1 MKASEINLNR
11 FLSQTDTQFV
21 IPVYQRNYDWTE
33 AQCKQLHTDILA
45 AGASEKINAHFIGS
59 IVYIHDDVY
68 SASGIRELSI
78 IDGQQRLTTITLI
91 YIALYRLLK
100 SMGDQQKLT
109 RIHETYLINK
119 FAAEEEKLKLR
130 PTENNDR
137 AIKHL
142 LSGDDGDSFDGGFSR
157 ILSNFLFFSSH
168 INEDNIEPVL
178 NGLSKLMFVEVS
190 LERGKDDAQRIFESL
205 NSTGLE
211 LSQADLIRNFILMG
225 LSRKKQNDIYVKYWQ
240 KIELNA
246 KELRTNQSR
255 VSDFI
260 RDYLTLKTKKIP
272 NKSSVYAQFKE
283 RFPALQYVDL
293 ETLLEELK
301 ILSRHYHKFIN
312 PDQESDTDIRRQLHN
327 VEQLEI
333 NVSYPFLL
341 QVFSDYENELIN
353 KTQLLGVMELIQS
366 FVWRRFILGLPTNAL
381 NKIFMRLYEDADSGD
396 YVASIARSLMKKK
409 GPQRF
414 PKNAEVIATVIEKD
428 FYNIKPKNRTYF
440 LQRLENHNNKEA
452 VQLDGNS
459 AITIEHIF
467 PQTPDPKWKHDLD
480 AEAYQAFGE
489 THLHTIGNLTLSG
502 NNGSLGNKCFAEKK
516 QMNHDAKEQGY
527 AFSRLW
533 LNRYLKDIDA
543 WNLDTYQERSRL
555 LSERVLD
562 IWRYPD
568 IEISDAAT
576 NEEVSIFEAEDPTG
590 RKMTD
595 TNQKQLGNTLWSIA
609 DQLRGAMDADDF
621 RDYMLSFLFLRY
633 LSDNY
638 ETAAKKELGRDYPDV
653 GGDARKVPLALW
665 YANNVDDIPAF
676 EKQMRRKVHYVIQ
689 PRTSGTAS
697 PTWPAPRTGAADT
710 LQAGFKYIETNPSRA
725 PSRACSPRSTWLP
738 QAGQDLR
745 RPQRQALHHHPED
758 RRRAGGVL
766 HGHRRAGRRL

>member
-33 AQCKQLHTDILA
+33 AQCKQLLTDVLA
-45 AGASEKINAHFIGS
+45 AGASDKVNAHFIGS

-91 YIALYRLLK
+91 YIAIYRLLK
-100 SMGDQQKLT
+100 SMGDQPKLT

-142 LSGDDGDSFDGGFSR
+142 LSGDNEDAFSGGFSR
-157 ILSNFLFFSSH
+157 IISNFGYFSSH
-168 INEDNIEPVL
+168 ISEDNIESVL
-178 NGLSKLMFVEVS
+178 GGLGKLMFVEVS

-225 LSRKKQNDIYVKYWQ
+225 LSRNKQNDIYVKYWQ
-240 KIELNA
+240 KIELAA

-283 RFPALQYVDL
+283 RFPTLQYEAL

-312 PDQESDTDIRRQLHN
+312 PDQETDTEIRRQLHN

-353 KTQLLGVMELIQS
+353 KDQLLGVIELIQS

-381 NKIFMRLYEDADSGD
+381 NKIFMRLYEDVDSGD
-396 YVASIARSLMKKK
+396 YVNSIARSLMRKK

-414 PKNAEVIATVIEKD
+414 PKNAEVLATVIEKD

-440 LQRLENHNNKEA
+440 LQRLENHNNKEP
-452 VQLDGNS
+452 VQIEGNS
-459 AITIEHIF
+459 DITIEHIF
-467 PQTPDPKWKHDLD
+467 PQTPDAKWKHDLS

-489 THLHTIGNLTLSG
+489 THLHAIGNLTLSG
-502 NNGSLGNKCFAEKK
+502 NNGSLGNKSFVEKK

-533 LNRYLKDIDA
+533 LNRYLKDIDS
-543 WNLDTYQERSRL
+543 WNLETYQERSRL

-590 RKMTD
+590 RKLEYAVFADERREVTTVSDLYLLVMRELYIRNPEPFFASTLRD
-595 TNQKQLGNTLWSIA
+595 RLRLSKNASDCRNAIELNEGYFIEGNLSSLAKFERIQAALTLF
-609 DQLRGAMDADDF
+609 DAEDDLTI
-621 RDYMLSFLFLRY
+621 R
-633 LSDNY
+633 
-638 ETAAKKELGRDYPDV
+638 
-653 GGDARKVPLALW
+653 
-665 YANNVDDIPAF
+665 YAN
-676 EKQMRRKVHYVIQ
+676 
-689 PRTSGTAS
+689 
-697 PTWPAPRTGAADT
+697 
-710 LQAGFKYIETNPSRA
+710 
-725 PSRACSPRSTWLP
+725 
-738 QAGQDLR
+738 
-745 RPQRQALHHHPED
+745 
-758 RRRAGGVL
+758 
-766 HGHRRAGRRL
+766 

>member
-1 MKASEINLNR
+1 MKANEINLNR
-11 FLSQTDTQFV
+11 FLSQADTQFV

-33 AQCKQLHTDILA
+33 AQCKQLLADVLA
-45 AGASEKINAHFIGS
+45 AGGSENITAHFIGS

-78 IDGQQRLTTITLI
+78 IDGQQRLTTVTLI
-91 YIALYRLLK
+91 YIAVYRLLK
-100 SMGDQQKLT
+100 SLGDQQKLT

-119 FAAEEEKLKLR
+119 FAADEEKLKLR

-142 LSGDDGDSFDGGFSR
+142 LSGDDEDAFDGGFSR
-157 ILSNFLFFSSH
+157 IISNYRFFKGL
-168 INEDNIEPVL
+168 INEDNIDSVL
-178 NGLSKLMFVEVS
+178 TGLGKLMFVEVS

-225 LSRKKQNDIYVKYWQ
+225 LSRKKQNDIYTKYWQ
-240 KIELNA
+240 KIELAA

-272 NKSSVYAQFKE
+272 NKGSVYSQFKE
-283 RFPALQYVDL
+283 RFPALDYESL

-301 ILSRHYHKFIN
+301 VLSRHYHKFIN
-312 PDQESDTDIRRQLHN
+312 PDQENDTDISRQLHN

-341 QVFSDYENELIN
+341 QVFSDYENEFIN
-353 KTQLLGVMELIQS
+353 KHQLLGVMELIQS

-381 NKIFMRLYEDADSGD
+381 NKIFMRLYEDVDSSD
-396 YVASIARSLMKKK
+396 YVNSIARSLMKKK

-414 PKNAEVIATVIEKD
+414 PKNAEVVATVVEKD

-440 LQRLENHNNKEA
+440 LLRLENHNNKEP
-452 VQLDGNS
+452 VQIDGNS
-459 AITIEHIF
+459 DITIEHIF
-467 PQTPDPKWKHDLD
+467 PQTPDAQWKNDLS
-480 AEAYQAFGE
+480 AEVYQKFGE

-502 NNGSLGNKCFAEKK
+502 NNGSLGNKSFAEKK
-516 QMNHDAKEQGY
+516 HMNLDAKEQGY
-527 AFSRLW
+527 VFSRLW

-543 WNLDTYQERSRL
+543 WNHETYQERSRL
-555 LSERVLD
+555 LSERVLE

-568 IEISDAAT
+568 LEVSDTAT

-590 RKMTD
+590 RK
-595 TNQKQLGNTLWSIA
+595 LEYAVFA
-609 DQLRGAMDADDF
+609 DERREVSRVSDL
-621 RDYMLSFLFLRY
+621 Y
-633 LSDNY
+633 LMVMR
-638 ETAAKKELGRDYPDV
+638 EL
-653 GGDARKVPLALW
+653 
-665 YANNVDDIPAF
+665 YANNPEPF
-676 EKQMRRKVHYVIQ
+676 F
-689 PRTSGTAS
+689 AS
-697 PTWPAPRTGAADT
+697 PLRDRLRLSKNAGDCRSALELHDGYFIEGNLSSLAKFERIQEALTLYDAEDDLSIRYAD
-710 LQAGFKYIETNPSRA
+710 
-725 PSRACSPRSTWLP
+725 
-738 QAGQDLR
+738 
-745 RPQRQALHHHPED
+745 
-758 RRRAGGVL
+758 
-766 HGHRRAGRRL
+766 

>member
-11 FLSQTDTQFV
+11 YLSQTDTQFI

-33 AQCKQLHTDILA
+33 AQCKQLLTDIFA

-91 YIALYRLLK
+91 YIAIYRLLK

-119 FAAEEEKLKLR
+119 FASEEEKLKLR

-137 AIKHL
+137 AIRHL
-142 LSGDDGDSFDGGFSR
+142 LTGDDGDFFDGGFSR
-157 ILSNFLFFSSH
+157 IISNFSFFSSH
-168 INEDNIEPVL
+168 INEGNIEPVL
-178 NGLSKLMFVEVS
+178 NGLGKLMFVEVS

-225 LSRKKQNDIYVKYWQ
+225 LSRKKQNDIYIKYWQ
-240 KIELNA
+240 KIELSA

-283 RFPALQYVDL
+283 RFPALQYEDL

-301 ILSRHYHKFIN
+301 ILARHYHKFIN
-312 PDQESDTDIRRQLHN
+312 PDQETDTDIRRQLRN

-341 QVFSDYENELIN
+341 QVFSDFENELIN
-353 KTQLLGVMELIQS
+353 KTQLLGVIELIQS

-381 NKIFMRLYEDADSGD
+381 NKIFMRLYEDVDSGD
-396 YVASIARSLMKKK
+396 YVSSIARSLMKKK

-414 PKNAEVIATVIEKD
+414 PKNAEVVATVIEKD
-428 FYNIKPKNRTYF
+428 CYNIKPKNRTYF
-440 LQRLENHNNKEA
+440 LQRLENYNNKEP
-452 VQLDGNS
+452 VHIDGNS
-459 AITIEHIF
+459 DITIEHIF
-467 PQTPDPKWKHDLD
+467 PQTPDAKWKHDLS
-480 AEAYQAFGE
+480 AETYQVFGE

-527 AFSRLW
+527 EFSRLW

-543 WNLDTYQERSRL
+543 WNLETYRERSRL
-555 LSERVLD
+555 LSERVLE

-568 IEISDAAT
+568 LEISDAAS

-590 RKMTD
+590 RKLEYAVFADERREVSTISDLYLLVMRELYVRNPEPFFASTLRD
-595 TNQKQLGNTLWSIA
+595 RLRLSNNASDCRNAVELHEGYFIEGNLSSLAKFERILEALTLFDAEDDLSI
-609 DQLRGAMDADDF
+609 R
-621 RDYMLSFLFLRY
+621 
-633 LSDNY
+633 
-638 ETAAKKELGRDYPDV
+638 
-653 GGDARKVPLALW
+653 
-665 YANNVDDIPAF
+665 YAN
-676 EKQMRRKVHYVIQ
+676 
-689 PRTSGTAS
+689 
-697 PTWPAPRTGAADT
+697 
-710 LQAGFKYIETNPSRA
+710 
-725 PSRACSPRSTWLP
+725 
-738 QAGQDLR
+738 
-745 RPQRQALHHHPED
+745 
-758 RRRAGGVL
+758 
-766 HGHRRAGRRL
+766 

>member
-11 FLSQTDTQFV
+11 FLSQTDTQFI

-33 AQCKQLHTDILA
+33 AQCKQLLTDILA
-45 AGASEKINAHFIGS
+45 AGGSEKITAHFIGS

-91 YIALYRLLK
+91 YIAVYRLLK

-119 FAAEEEKLKLR
+119 FAADEEKLKLR

-142 LSGDDGDSFDGGFSR
+142 LSGDDEDSFGGGFSR
-157 ILSNFLFFSSH
+157 ILSNFGFFSGH
-168 INEDNIEPVL
+168 INEDNIESVL
-178 NGLSKLMFVEVS
+178 TGLGKLMFVEVS

-225 LSRKKQNDIYVKYWQ
+225 LSRKKQNDIYIKYWQ
-240 KIELNA
+240 KIELAA
-246 KELRTNQSR
+246 KEFKTNQSR

-272 NKSSVYAQFKE
+272 NKSSVYAQFKD
-283 RFPALQYVDL
+283 RFPSLQYEAL

-312 PDQESDTDIRRQLHN
+312 PDQEIDMEIRRQLHN

-353 KTQLLGVMELIQS
+353 KDQLLGVMELIQS

-381 NKIFMRLYEDADSGD
+381 NKIFMRLYEDVDSGD
-396 YVASIARSLMKKK
+396 YVNSIARSLMKKK

-414 PKNAEVIATVIEKD
+414 PKNTEVVTTVIEKD

-440 LQRLENHNNKEA
+440 LQRLENHNNKEP
-452 VQLDGNS
+452 VQIDGNS
-459 AITIEHIF
+459 DITIEHIF
-467 PQTPDPKWKHDLD
+467 PQTPDAKWKHDLS
-480 AEAYQAFGE
+480 AEAYQTFGE
-489 THLHTIGNLTLSG
+489 TYLHTIGNLTLSG
-502 NNGSLGNKCFAEKK
+502 NNGSLGNKSFTEKRH
-516 QMNHDAKEQGY
+516 MNHDAKEQGY
-527 AFSRLW
+527 LFSRLW
-533 LNRYLKDIDA
+533 LNRYLNDIDA
-543 WNLDTYQERSRL
+543 WNLETYQERSHL
-555 LSERVLD
+555 LSERVLE
-562 IWRYPD
+562 IWCYPD
-568 IEISDAAT
+568 LEISDAAT

-590 RKMTD
+590 RKLEYAIFADERSEVTSVSDLYSLVMRELYVRNPEPFFASSLRD
-595 TNQKQLGNTLWSIA
+595 RLRLAKNASDCRNAIELHEGYFIEGNLSSLAKFERIQEALTLF
-609 DQLRGAMDADDF
+609 DAEDDLTI
-621 RDYMLSFLFLRY
+621 R
-633 LSDNY
+633 
-638 ETAAKKELGRDYPDV
+638 
-653 GGDARKVPLALW
+653 
-665 YANNVDDIPAF
+665 YAN
-676 EKQMRRKVHYVIQ
+676 
-689 PRTSGTAS
+689 
-697 PTWPAPRTGAADT
+697 
-710 LQAGFKYIETNPSRA
+710 
-725 PSRACSPRSTWLP
+725 
-738 QAGQDLR
+738 
-745 RPQRQALHHHPED
+745 
-758 RRRAGGVL
+758 
-766 HGHRRAGRRL
+766 

>member
-33 AQCKQLHTDILA
+33 AQCKQLLTDILA
-45 AGASEKINAHFIGS
+45 AGASEKITAHFIGS

-91 YIALYRLLK
+91 YIAVYRLLR
-100 SMGDQQKLT
+100 SLGDQQKLT

-142 LSGDDGDSFDGGFSR
+142 LSGDDEDAFDGGFSR
-157 ILSNFLFFSSH
+157 IISNFRFFSGH
-168 INEDNIEPVL
+168 INEDNIEAVL
-178 NGLSKLMFVEVS
+178 TGLGKLMFVEVS

-225 LSRKKQNDIYVKYWQ
+225 LSRKKQNDIYIKYWQ
-240 KIELNA
+240 KIELAA

-272 NKSSVYAQFKE
+272 NKNSVYAQFKE
-283 RFPALQYVDL
+283 RFPALQYEAL

-301 ILSRHYHKFIN
+301 ILSRNYHKFIN
-312 PDQESDTDIRRQLHN
+312 PDQETDTDIRRQLHN

-341 QVFSDYENELIN
+341 QVYSDYENELIN
-353 KTQLLGVMELIQS
+353 KTQLLGAMELIQS

-381 NKIFMRLYEDADSGD
+381 NKIFMRLYEDVDSSD
-396 YVASIARSLMKKK
+396 YVNSIARSLMKKK

-414 PKNAEVIATVIEKD
+414 PKNAEVVATVIEKD

-440 LQRLENHNNKEA
+440 LQRLENHNNKEP
-452 VQLDGNS
+452 VHIDGNS
-459 AITIEHIF
+459 DITIEHIF
-467 PQTPDPKWKHDLD
+467 PQTPDAKWKHDLN
-480 AEAYQAFGE
+480 AETYQAFGE

-502 NNGSLGNKCFAEKK
+502 NNGSLGNKSFAEKK
-516 QMNHDAKEQGY
+516 HMNHDAKEQGY
-527 AFSRLW
+527 VFSRLW
-533 LNRYLKDIDA
+533 LNRYLKDIAA
-543 WNLDTYQERSRL
+543 WNLETYQERSLL
-555 LSERVLD
+555 LSERVLE
-562 IWRYPD
+562 IWRYPG
-568 IEISDAAT
+568 IEIPDAAT

-590 RKMTD
+590 RKLEYAVFADERREVSTVSD
-595 TNQKQLGNTLWSIA
+595 LYLLVLRELYVRNPEPFFASSLRDRLRLSKNPGDCRNAVELHEGYFIESNLSSIA
-609 DQLRGAMDADDF
+609 KFERIQEALTLFDAEDDLTI
-621 RDYMLSFLFLRY
+621 R
-633 LSDNY
+633 
-638 ETAAKKELGRDYPDV
+638 
-653 GGDARKVPLALW
+653 
-665 YANNVDDIPAF
+665 YAN
-676 EKQMRRKVHYVIQ
+676 
-689 PRTSGTAS
+689 
-697 PTWPAPRTGAADT
+697 
-710 LQAGFKYIETNPSRA
+710 
-725 PSRACSPRSTWLP
+725 
-738 QAGQDLR
+738 
-745 RPQRQALHHHPED
+745 
-758 RRRAGGVL
+758 
-766 HGHRRAGRRL
+766 

>member
-33 AQCKQLHTDILA
+33 AQCKQLLADILA
-45 AGASEKINAHFIGS
+45 AGGTEKITAHFIGS

-91 YIALYRLLK
+91 YIAVYRLLK
-100 SMGDQQKLT
+100 SLGDHQKLT
-109 RIHETYLINK
+109 RIHETYIINK

-142 LSGDDGDSFDGGFSR
+142 LSGDDEDAFVGGFSR
-157 ILSNFLFFSSH
+157 IISNFRFFSGQ
-168 INEDNIEPVL
+168 INEVNLEAVL
-178 NGLSKLMFVEVS
+178 TGLGKVMFVEVS

-225 LSRKKQNDIYVKYWQ
+225 LSRKKQNDIYIKYWQ
-240 KIELNA
+240 KIELAA

-283 RFPALQYVDL
+283 RYPALEYEAL

-301 ILSRHYHKFIN
+301 FLSRHYHKFIN

-341 QVFSDYENELIN
+341 RVFSDYENELIN
-353 KTQLLGVMELIQS
+353 KDQMLSVIELIQS
-366 FVWRRFILGLPTNAL
+366 FVWRRFIMGLPTNAL
-381 NKIFMRLYEDADSGD
+381 NKIFMRLHEDVDSSD
-396 YVASIARSLMKKK
+396 YVNSIARSLVKKK

-414 PKNAEVIATVIEKD
+414 PKNAEVVATVIEKD
-428 FYNIKPKNRTYF
+428 FYNIKPKNRIYF
-440 LQRLENHNNKEA
+440 LQRLENHNNKEP
-452 VQLDGNS
+452 VHVDGNS
-459 AITIEHIF
+459 DITIEHIF
-467 PQTPDPKWKHDLD
+467 PQTPDAKWKHDLSE
-480 AEAYQAFGE
+480 EAYQEFGE
-489 THLHTIGNLTLSG
+489 TLLHTIGNLTLSG
-502 NNGSLGNKCFAEKK
+502 NNGSLGNKPFTEKK
-516 QMNHDAKEQGY
+516 HMNHEAMEQGY
-527 AFSRLW
+527 VFSRLW
-533 LNRYLKDIDA
+533 LNRYLKDISA
-543 WNLDTYQERSRL
+543 WNLETYQERSRL
-555 LSERVLD
+555 LSERVLE

-568 IEISDAAT
+568 LEIPDAAT
-576 NEEVSIFEAEDPTG
+576 NQEVSIFEAEDPTG
-590 RKMTD
+590 RKLEYAVFADERHEVTTVTD
-595 TNQKQLGNTLWSIA
+595 LYVLVMRELYVRNPEPFFASPLHDRLRLSKNAGDCRNGVELHNGYFIESNLSSLAKFERIQEALTLF
-609 DQLRGAMDADDF
+609 DAEDD
-621 RDYMLSFLFLRY
+621 LTLRY
-633 LSDNY
+633 
-638 ETAAKKELGRDYPDV
+638 
-653 GGDARKVPLALW
+653 
-665 YANNVDDIPAF
+665 AN
-676 EKQMRRKVHYVIQ
+676 
-689 PRTSGTAS
+689 
-697 PTWPAPRTGAADT
+697 
-710 LQAGFKYIETNPSRA
+710 
-725 PSRACSPRSTWLP
+725 
-738 QAGQDLR
+738 
-745 RPQRQALHHHPED
+745 
-758 RRRAGGVL
+758 
-766 HGHRRAGRRL
+766 

>member
-33 AQCKQLHTDILA
+33 AQCKQLLTDILA
-45 AGASEKINAHFIGS
+45 AGATEKVNAHFIGS

-100 SMGDQQKLT
+100 SIGDQQKLT

-142 LSGDDGDSFDGGFSR
+142 LSGDGEDSFNGGFSR
-157 ILSNFLFFSSH
+157 VISNFSYFSSR
-168 INEDNIEPVL
+168 INEDNIEHVL
-178 NGLSKLMFVEVS
+178 GGLGKLMFVEVS

-225 LSRKKQNDIYVKYWQ
+225 LSRKKQNDIYLKYWQ
-240 KIELNA
+240 KIEQNA
-246 KELRTNQSR
+246 KELSTNQSR
-255 VSDFI
+255 VSDYI

-283 RFPALQYVDL
+283 RFPALEYEVL

-312 PDQESDTDIRRQLHN
+312 PEQESDPSIRRQLRN

-341 QVFSDYENELIN
+341 QVFSDYENEQID
-353 KTQLLGVMELIQS
+353 KPQLLDVLELIQS

-381 NKIFMRLYEDADSGD
+381 NKIFMRLYEDVDSED

-409 GPQRF
+409 GSQRF
-414 PKNAEVIATVIEKD
+414 PRNAEVIATVVEKD
-428 FYNIKPKNRTYF
+428 FYNIKPRNRTYF
-440 LQRLENHNNKEA
+440 LQRMENHNNKEP

-459 AITIEHIF
+459 DITIEHIF
-467 PQTPDPKWKHDLD
+467 PQTPDVKWKD
-480 AEAYQAFGE
+480 ALNPEAYLALSE

-502 NNGSLGNKCFAEKK
+502 NNGSLGNKSFAEKK

-533 LNRYLKDIDA
+533 LNRYLKDIDQWDLA
-543 WNLDTYQERSRL
+543 AYEERSRL
-555 LSERVLD
+555 LSERVLE

-568 IEISDAAT
+568 LVLPDAAT

-590 RKMTD
+590 RKLEYAIFADERRELITVSDLYLLVMRELYTRNPEPFFASSLRD
-595 TNQKQLGNTLWSIA
+595 RLRLSKNANDCRNAVELHDGYYIEGNLSSLAKFERIQDALTLFNA
-609 DQLRGAMDADDF
+609 EDDLTI
-621 RDYMLSFLFLRY
+621 R
-633 LSDNY
+633 
-638 ETAAKKELGRDYPDV
+638 
-653 GGDARKVPLALW
+653 
-665 YANNVDDIPAF
+665 YAN
-676 EKQMRRKVHYVIQ
+676 
-689 PRTSGTAS
+689 
-697 PTWPAPRTGAADT
+697 
-710 LQAGFKYIETNPSRA
+710 
-725 PSRACSPRSTWLP
+725 
-738 QAGQDLR
+738 
-745 RPQRQALHHHPED
+745 
-758 RRRAGGVL
+758 
-766 HGHRRAGRRL
+766 

>member
-1 MKASEINLNR
+1 MKATEINLNR

-33 AQCKQLHTDILA
+33 AQCKQLHNDIIA
-45 AGASEKINAHFIGS
+45 AGASEKVTAHFIGS

-137 AIKHL
+137 ALKHL
-142 LSGDDGDSFDGGFSR
+142 LAGDDGDSFDGGFSR
-157 ILSNFLFFSSH
+157 VISNSRFFSSH
-168 INEDNIEPVL
+168 INEDNIEHVL
-178 NGLSKLMFVEVS
+178 IGLSKLMFVEVS
-190 LERGKDDAQRIFESL
+190 LERDKDDAQRIFESL

-225 LSRKKQNDIYVKYWQ
+225 LTRKRQDDIYLKYWQ

-283 RFPALQYVDL
+283 RFPVLQYDDL

-301 ILSRHYHKFIN
+301 ILSRHYQKFIN
-312 PDQESDTDIRRQLHN
+312 PDLENDKDIRRSLHD
-327 VEQLEI
+327 VEHLEI

-341 QVFSDYENELIN
+341 QVFSDYENKLIN
-353 KTQLLGVMELIQS
+353 KTQLLGVMDLIQS
-366 FVWRRFILGLPTNAL
+366 FVWRRFIIGLPTNAL
-381 NKIFMRLYEDADSGD
+381 NKIFMRLYEDVDSGD
-396 YVASIARSLMKKK
+396 YVDSIARSLMKKK

-414 PKNAEVIATVIEKD
+414 PRNAEVIATVIEKD
-428 FYNIKPKNRTYF
+428 FYNIKSKSRTYF
-440 LQRLENHNNKEA
+440 LQRLENYKNKET

-459 AITIEHIF
+459 DITVEHIF
-467 PQTPDPKWKHDLD
+467 PQTPDVKWKLDLD
-480 AEAYQAFGE
+480 AASFQAFVE
-489 THLHTIGNLTLSG
+489 IHLHSIGNLTLSG

-516 QMNHDAKEQGY
+516 LMNQDAKEQGY

-533 LNRYLKDIDA
+533 LNRYLKDIDT
-543 WNLDTYQERSRL
+543 WNLETYKERSRL

-562 IWRYPD
+562 IWRYPE
-568 IEISDAAT
+568 IEISDSAT

-590 RKMTD
+590 RKLEFVVFADERHAVTTISDLYILIMRELYIRNPEPFFASTLRD
-595 TNQKQLGNTLWSIA
+595 RLRLSKDASDCRNAIELNEGYYIEGNLSSIA
-609 DQLRGAMDADDF
+609 KFERIQEALTLYDAEDD
-621 RDYMLSFLFLRY
+621 L
-633 LSDNY
+633 
-638 ETAAKKELGRDYPDV
+638 TIC
-653 GGDARKVPLALW
+653 
-665 YANNVDDIPAF
+665 YAN
-676 EKQMRRKVHYVIQ
+676 
-689 PRTSGTAS
+689 
-697 PTWPAPRTGAADT
+697 
-710 LQAGFKYIETNPSRA
+710 
-725 PSRACSPRSTWLP
+725 
-738 QAGQDLR
+738 
-745 RPQRQALHHHPED
+745 
-758 RRRAGGVL
+758 
-766 HGHRRAGRRL
+766 

>member
-33 AQCKQLHTDILA
+33 AQCKQLLTDILA
-45 AGASEKINAHFIGS
+45 AGASEKITAHFIGS

-91 YIALYRLLK
+91 YIAVYRLLK
-100 SMGDQQKLT
+100 SLGDQQKLT

-142 LSGDDGDSFDGGFSR
+142 LSGDDDDAFDGGFSR
-157 ILSNFLFFSSH
+157 IISNFRFFSGQ
-168 INEDNIEPVL
+168 INEDNIEAVL
-178 NGLSKLMFVEVS
+178 TGLNKLMFVEVS

-225 LSRKKQNDIYVKYWQ
+225 LSRKRQNDIYVKYWQ
-240 KIELNA
+240 KIELAA

-283 RFPALQYVDL
+283 RFPGLEYEAL

-312 PDQESDTDIRRQLHN
+312 PEQEADIDIRRQLHN

-353 KTQLLGVMELIQS
+353 KNQLLGVIELIQS

-381 NKIFMRLYEDADSGD
+381 NKIFMRLYEDVDSSD
-396 YVASIARSLMKKK
+396 YVNSVARSLMKKK

-414 PKNAEVIATVIEKD
+414 PKNAEVVATVIEKD
-428 FYNIKPKNRTYF
+428 FYNIKPRNRTYF
-440 LQRLENHNNKEA
+440 LQRLENHNNKEP
-452 VQLDGNS
+452 VQIDGNS
-459 AITIEHIF
+459 DITIEHIF
-467 PQTPDPKWKHDLD
+467 PQTPDSKWKHDLS

-502 NNGSLGNKCFAEKK
+502 NNGSLGNKAFAEKK

-543 WNLDTYQERSRL
+543 WNLETYQERSRQ
-555 LSERVLD
+555 LSERVLE

-568 IEISDAAT
+568 LEISDAVT
-576 NEEVSIFEAEDPTG
+576 NEEISIFEAEDPTG
-590 RKMTD
+590 KKLEYAVFADERREVSTVSDLYVLVMRELYVRNPEPFFASSLRERLRLSKNASD
-595 TNQKQLGNTLWSIA
+595 CRNAIDLHDGFFIEGNLSSLAKFERIQEALTLF
-609 DQLRGAMDADDF
+609 DAEDD
-621 RDYMLSFLFLRY
+621 LTIRY
-633 LSDNY
+633 
-638 ETAAKKELGRDYPDV
+638 
-653 GGDARKVPLALW
+653 
-665 YANNVDDIPAF
+665 
-676 EKQMRRKVHYVIQ
+676 
-689 PRTSGTAS
+689 AS
-697 PTWPAPRTGAADT
+697 
-710 LQAGFKYIETNPSRA
+710 
-725 PSRACSPRSTWLP
+725 
-738 QAGQDLR
+738 
-745 RPQRQALHHHPED
+745 
-758 RRRAGGVL
+758 
-766 HGHRRAGRRL
+766 

>member
-11 FLSQTDTQFV
+11 FLSQADTQFV

-33 AQCKQLHTDILA
+33 AQCNQLLTDILA
-45 AGASEKINAHFIGS
+45 AGGNESVTAHFIGS

-91 YIALYRLLK
+91 YIALYRLLL
-100 SMGDQQKLT
+100 SMGDKQKLT

-119 FAAEEEKLKLR
+119 FAADEEKLKLR

-142 LSGDDGDSFDGGFSR
+142 LLDEDVDSFDGGFSR
-157 ILSNFLFFSSH
+157 IISNFRYFSTR
-168 INEDNIEPVL
+168 INEDNIEAVL
-178 NGLSKLMFVEVS
+178 SGLNKLMFVEVS

-225 LSRKKQNDIYVKYWQ
+225 LSRNRQNDIYVKYWQ
-240 KIELNA
+240 KIELAA

-272 NKSSVYAQFKE
+272 NKGSVYAQFKE
-283 RFPALQYVDL
+283 RFPILQYEDL

-312 PDQESDTDIRRQLHN
+312 PDRENDTEIQNQLHS

-353 KTQLLGVMELIQS
+353 KDQLLGVMELTQS

-381 NKIFMRLYEDADSGD
+381 NKIFMRLYEDVDSGD
-396 YVASIARSLMKKK
+396 YVNSFARSLMKKK

-414 PKNAEVIATVIEKD
+414 PKNAEVLATVIKKD
-428 FYNIKPKNRTYF
+428 FYNIKPKNRSYF
-440 LQRLENHNNKEA
+440 LQRLENHNNKEY
-452 VQLDGNS
+452 VQIDGNS
-459 AITIEHIF
+459 NITIEHIF
-467 PQTPDPKWKHDLD
+467 PQTPDARWKHDLSTD
-480 AEAYQAFGE
+480 AYQVFCD

-502 NNGSLGNKCFAEKK
+502 NNGSLSNKSFAEKK
-516 QMNHDAKEQGY
+516 QMNHDGKEQGY

-533 LNRYLKDIDA
+533 LNRYLIDIDT
-543 WNLDTYQERSRL
+543 WNLDTYKERSRL
-555 LSERVLD
+555 LSERVLE
-562 IWRYPD
+562 IWRYPE
-568 IEISDAAT
+568 IEISDSAT
-576 NEEVSIFEAEDPTG
+576 NEEVSIYEAEDPTG
-590 RKMTD
+590 
-595 TNQKQLGNTLWSIA
+595 
-609 DQLRGAMDADDF
+609 
-621 RDYMLSFLFLRY
+621 
-633 LSDNY
+633 
-638 ETAAKKELGRDYPDV
+638 KKLKFV
-653 GGDARKVPLALW
+653 VFADARRDVTTVSDLYLLIMRELYTRNPEPFFTSTLRDRLRLSKNASDCRNAIELNEGYFIEGIFSSPAKFERIREALSLYDAEDDLTIC
-665 YANNVDDIPAF
+665 YAN
-676 EKQMRRKVHYVIQ
+676 
-689 PRTSGTAS
+689 
-697 PTWPAPRTGAADT
+697 
-710 LQAGFKYIETNPSRA
+710 
-725 PSRACSPRSTWLP
+725 
-738 QAGQDLR
+738 
-745 RPQRQALHHHPED
+745 
-758 RRRAGGVL
+758 
-766 HGHRRAGRRL
+766 

>member
-11 FLSQTDTQFV
+11 FLSQTDTQFI

-33 AQCKQLHTDILA
+33 AQCKQLLTDILA
-45 AGASEKINAHFIGS
+45 AGGSEKITAHFIGS

-91 YIALYRLLK
+91 YIAVYRLLK
-100 SMGDQQKLT
+100 SVGDQQKLT

-119 FAAEEEKLKLR
+119 FAADEEKLKLR

-142 LSGDDGDSFDGGFSR
+142 LSGDDEDSFGGGFSR
-157 ILSNFLFFSSH
+157 ILSNFGFFSGH
-168 INEDNIEPVL
+168 INEDNIESVL
-178 NGLSKLMFVEVS
+178 TGLGKLMFVEVS

-225 LSRKKQNDIYVKYWQ
+225 LSRKKQNDIYIKYWQ
-240 KIELNA
+240 KIELAA
-246 KELRTNQSR
+246 KEFRTNQSR

-272 NKSSVYAQFKE
+272 NKSSVYAQFKD
-283 RFPALQYVDL
+283 RFLSLQYEAL

-312 PDQESDTDIRRQLHN
+312 PDQERDMEIRRQLHN

-353 KTQLLGVMELIQS
+353 KDQLLGVMELIQS

-381 NKIFMRLYEDADSGD
+381 NKIFMRLYEDVDLGD
-396 YVASIARSLMKKK
+396 YVNSIARSLMKKK

-414 PKNAEVIATVIEKD
+414 PKDTEVVTTVIEKD

-440 LQRLENHNNKEA
+440 LQRLENHNNKEP
-452 VQLDGNS
+452 VQIDGNS
-459 AITIEHIF
+459 DITIEHIF
-467 PQTPDPKWKHDLD
+467 PQTPDTKWKD
-480 AEAYQAFGE
+480 ALNSEAYLALSE

-533 LNRYLKDIDA
+533 LSRYLKDIDA
-543 WNLDTYQERSRL
+543 WNLETYQERSHL
-555 LSERVLD
+555 LSERVLE
-562 IWRYPD
+562 IWCYPD
-568 IEISDAAT
+568 LEISDAAT

-590 RKMTD
+590 RKLEYAIFADERSEVTSVSDLYSLVMRELYVRNPEPFFASSLRDRLRLTKNASD
-595 TNQKQLGNTLWSIA
+595 CRNAIELHEGYFIEGNLSSLAKFERIQEALTLFDAEDDLTIRYA
-609 DQLRGAMDADDF
+609 D
-621 RDYMLSFLFLRY
+621 
-633 LSDNY
+633 
-638 ETAAKKELGRDYPDV
+638 
-653 GGDARKVPLALW
+653 
-665 YANNVDDIPAF
+665 
-676 EKQMRRKVHYVIQ
+676 
-689 PRTSGTAS
+689 
-697 PTWPAPRTGAADT
+697 
-710 LQAGFKYIETNPSRA
+710 
-725 PSRACSPRSTWLP
+725 
-738 QAGQDLR
+738 
-745 RPQRQALHHHPED
+745 
-758 RRRAGGVL
+758 
-766 HGHRRAGRRL
+766 

>member
-11 FLSQTDTQFV
+11 FLSQPDTQFV

-33 AQCKQLHTDILA
+33 SQCKQLLTDILA
-45 AGASEKINAHFIGS
+45 AGYSEEITAHFIGS

-68 SASGIRELSI
+68 STSGIRELSI

-91 YIALYRLLK
+91 YIAIYRLLK

-119 FAAEEEKLKLR
+119 FAAKEEKLKLR

-142 LSGDDGDSFDGGFSR
+142 LSGDDGDSFEGGFSR
-157 ILSNFLFFSSH
+157 IISNFHFFSSH
-168 INEDNIEPVL
+168 INGGNIEQAL
-178 NGLSKLMFVEVS
+178 NGLGKLMFVEVS

-225 LSRKKQNDIYVKYWQ
+225 LSRRKQNDIYVKYWQ

-246 KELRTNQSR
+246 KELKTNQSR

-272 NKSSVYAQFKE
+272 NKSSVYAQFKDRSTPLHYE
-283 RFPALQYVDL
+283 DL
-293 ETLLEELK
+293 ETLLDELK
-301 ILSRHYHKFIN
+301 ILSRHYHKFTN

-341 QVFSDYENELIN
+341 QVFSDYENKLIN
-353 KTQLLGVMELIQS
+353 KSQLLGVMELIQS

-381 NKIFMRLYEDADSGD
+381 NKIFMRLYEDVDSSD
-396 YVASIARSLMKKK
+396 YVDSIARSLMNKK

-428 FYNIKPKNRTYF
+428 FYNIKSKNRTYL
-440 LQRLENHNNKEA
+440 LQRLENHNNKET
-452 VQLDGNS
+452 VQLEGNS
-459 AITIEHIF
+459 DITIEHIF
-467 PQTPDPKWKHDLD
+467 PQTPDAKWKQDLSP
-480 AEAYQAFGE
+480 EAYQAFAE
-489 THLHTIGNLTLSG
+489 TYLHTIGNLTLSG
-502 NNGSLGNKCFAEKK
+502 NNGSLGNKCFADKK

-527 AFSRLW
+527 KFSRLW
-533 LNRYLKDIDA
+533 LNRYLKDIDS
-543 WNLDTYQERSRL
+543 WNLETYQERSRL
-555 LSERVLD
+555 LSERFLD

-576 NEEVSIFEAEDPTG
+576 NEEVSIYEAEDPTG
-590 RKMTD
+590 RTLEYAIFTD
-595 TNQKQLGNTLWSIA
+595 E
-609 DQLRGAMDADDF
+609 R
-621 RDYMLSFLFLRY
+621 RDVTTVSGLY
-633 LSDNY
+633 LMVM
-638 ETAAKKELGRDYPDV
+638 RD
-653 GGDARKVPLALW
+653 L
-665 YANNVDDIPAF
+665 
-676 EKQMRRKVHYVIQ
+676 YVRN
-689 PRTSGTAS
+689 PEPFFAS
-697 PTWPAPRTGAADT
+697 PLRDRLRLSKNASDCRSPVELHEGYFIESNLSSLAKFDRIQEALT
-710 LQAGFKYIETNPSRA
+710 LFDAED
-725 PSRACSPRSTWLP
+725 
-738 QAGQDLR
+738 DLTIR
-745 RPQRQALHHHPED
+745 YAS
-758 RRRAGGVL
+758 
-766 HGHRRAGRRL
+766 

>member
-11 FLSQTDTQFV
+11 FLSQADTQFV

-33 AQCKQLHTDILA
+33 AQCKQLHADILA
-45 AGASEKINAHFIGS
+45 AGASDIIAAHFIGS

-91 YIALYRLLK
+91 YIAIYRLLK
-100 SMGDQQKLT
+100 SMGDVQKLT

-142 LSGDDGDSFDGGFSR
+142 LSGDDGDSFGGGFSR
-157 ILSNFLFFSSH
+157 VISNFRFFSSQF
-168 INEDNIEPVL
+168 NEDNIEQVL
-178 NGLSKLMFVEVS
+178 NGLGKLMFVEVS

-225 LSRKKQNDIYVKYWQ
+225 LSRKKQDDIYLKYWQ

-272 NKSSVYAQFKE
+272 NKSSVHAQFKE
-283 RFPALQYVDL
+283 RFPALQYEDL
-293 ETLLEELK
+293 EALLEELK
-301 ILSRHYHKFIN
+301 ILSRHYYKFIN
-312 PDQESDTDIRRQLHN
+312 PDEESDPDIRRQLHN

-353 KTQLLGVMELIQS
+353 KAQLLGVMELIQS

-381 NKIFMRLYEDADSGD
+381 NKIFMRLYEDVDAGD
-396 YVASIARSLMKKK
+396 YVDSIARSLMKKR

-414 PKNAEVIATVIEKD
+414 PKNAEVVATVIEKD

-440 LQRLENHNNKEA
+440 LQRLENHNNKET

-459 AITIEHIF
+459 DITIEHIF
-467 PQTPDPKWKHDLD
+467 PQVPDAKWKLDLN

-489 THLHTIGNLTLSG
+489 VHLHTIGNLTLSG
-502 NNGSLGNKCFAEKK
+502 NNGSLGNRCFAEKK
-516 QMNHDAKEQGY
+516 QMNHEAKEQGY
-527 AFSRLW
+527 SFSRLW
-533 LNRYLKDIDA
+533 LNRYLRDIDV
-543 WNLDTYQERSRL
+543 WNLETYQERSRL
-555 LSERVLD
+555 LNERIL
-562 IWRYPD
+562 RFPMPQ
-568 IEISDAAT
+568 
-576 NEEVSIFEAEDPTG
+576 PTKKSASLRLKTPLEG
-590 RKMTD
+590 SW
-595 TNQKQLGNTLWSIA
+595 NTSSLPMSV
-609 DQLRGAMDADDF
+609 AM
-621 RDYMLSFLFLRY
+621 
-633 LSDNY
+633 
-638 ETAAKKELGRDYPDV
+638 
-653 GGDARKVPLALW
+653 
-665 YANNVDDIPAF
+665 
-676 EKQMRRKVHYVIQ
+676 
-689 PRTSGTAS
+689 
-697 PTWPAPRTGAADT
+697 
-710 LQAGFKYIETNPSRA
+710 
-725 PSRACSPRSTWLP
+725 
-738 QAGQDLR
+738 
-745 RPQRQALHHHPED
+745 
-758 RRRAGGVL
+758 
-766 HGHRRAGRRL
+766 

>member
-33 AQCKQLHTDILA
+33 AQCRQLLTDILIT
-45 AGASEKINAHFIGS
+45 GANEKINAHFIGS

-91 YIALYRLLK
+91 YVAIYRLLK
-100 SMGDQQKLT
+100 SLGDQQKLT

-142 LSGDDGDSFDGGFSR
+142 LSGDDGETFDGGYSR
-157 ILSNFLFFSSH
+157 VLGNFGFFRNQITS
-168 INEDNIEPVL
+168 ENIETVL

-225 LSRKKQNDIYVKYWQ
+225 LTRKKQDDIYVKYWQ

-246 KELRTNQSR
+246 KELKTNQSR

-272 NKSSVYAQFKE
+272 NKSSVYAGFKE
-283 RFPALQYVDL
+283 RFPALQYQEL

-301 ILSRHYHKFIN
+301 RISWQYRKFIN
-312 PDQESDTDIRRQLHN
+312 PDVESDADIRRQLQN
-327 VEQLEI
+327 IDQLEI

-341 QVFSDYENELIN
+341 QVFTDYENEVIN
-353 KTQLLGVMELIQS
+353 KNQLLDTIELIQS

-381 NKIFMRLYEDADSGD
+381 NKIFMRLYEDVDTGD
-396 YVASIARSLMKKK
+396 YVNSIAGSLIKKK

-414 PKNAEVIATVIEKD
+414 PKNTEVLANVIEKD

-452 VQLDGNS
+452 VQLDADSG
-459 AITIEHIF
+459 ITIEHIF
-467 PQTPDPKWKHDLD
+467 PQTPDAKWKHQLSDD
-480 AEAYQAFGE
+480 AYQAFNE
-489 THLHTIGNLTLSG
+489 IHLHTIGNLTLSG
-502 NNGSLGNKCFAEKK
+502 NNGSLGNKLFAEKK
-516 QMNHDAKEQGY
+516 EMNIDAKEQGY

-543 WNLDTYQERSRL
+543 WNLETYQERSRL
-555 LSERVLD
+555 LRERVLA
-562 IWRYPD
+562 IWQYPD
-568 IEISDAAT
+568 IEIFDVTS

-590 RKMTD
+590 RKLKYAVFVDERRDVTTVSDLYLLVMRELYIR
-595 TNQKQLGNTLWSIA
+595 NPEPFFASTLRDRLRLSKKASECRNAVELHDGYFIESNLSSLAKFERIQEALILLDAEDELTIRYA
-609 DQLRGAMDADDF
+609 D
-621 RDYMLSFLFLRY
+621 
-633 LSDNY
+633 
-638 ETAAKKELGRDYPDV
+638 
-653 GGDARKVPLALW
+653 
-665 YANNVDDIPAF
+665 
-676 EKQMRRKVHYVIQ
+676 
-689 PRTSGTAS
+689 
-697 PTWPAPRTGAADT
+697 
-710 LQAGFKYIETNPSRA
+710 
-725 PSRACSPRSTWLP
+725 
-738 QAGQDLR
+738 
-745 RPQRQALHHHPED
+745 
-758 RRRAGGVL
+758 
-766 HGHRRAGRRL
+766 

>member
-33 AQCKQLHTDILA
+33 AQCKQLLNDILA

-59 IVYIHDDVY
+59 IVYIHDDIY

-91 YIALYRLLK
+91 YISLYRLLK
-100 SMGDQQKLT
+100 SIGDQQKLT

-137 AIKHL
+137 AIRHL
-142 LSGDDGDSFDGGFSR
+142 LSGDEGDSFDGGFSR
-157 ILSNFLFFSSH
+157 VISNYRFFRSH
-168 INEDNIEPVL
+168 INDVNIDLVL
-178 NGLSKLMFVEVS
+178 NGLSKLMFVEIS

-225 LSRKKQNDIYVKYWQ
+225 LSRKKQNDIYVNYWQ

-246 KELRTNQSR
+246 KELSTNQSR

-272 NKSSVYAQFKE
+272 NKNSVYAQFKA
-283 RFPALQYVDL
+283 RFPALHYENI
-293 ETLLEELK
+293 ETLLDELK
-301 ILSRHYHKFIN
+301 IFSRHYHKFIN
-312 PDQESDTDIRRQLHN
+312 PNRESDTDIRRQLHN
-327 VEQLEI
+327 IEQLEI

-341 QVFSDYENELIN
+341 QVFSDYENQLIS
-353 KTQLLGVMELIQS
+353 KTQLLDVLELIQS

-381 NKIFMRLYEDADSGD
+381 NKIFMRLYEDVDSAD
-396 YVASIARSLMKKK
+396 YVHSIARSLIKKK

-414 PKNAEVIATVIEKD
+414 PKNAEVLTIVIERD

-440 LQRLENHNNKEA
+440 LQRLENHNNKET

-459 AITIEHIF
+459 DITVEHIF
-467 PQTPDPKWKHDLD
+467 PQTPDAKWKSDLNAD
-480 AEAYQAFGE
+480 EYETFGE
-489 THLHTIGNLTLSG
+489 NYLHTIGNLTLSG
-502 NNGSLGNKCFAEKK
+502 NNGSLGNKSFAEKK
-516 QMNHDAKEQGY
+516 QMNHNAKEQGY

-533 LNRYLKDIDA
+533 LNRYLKEVDA
-543 WNLDTYQERSRL
+543 WNLDTYKERSRL

-562 IWRYPD
+562 IWCYPD
-568 IEISDAAT
+568 IEIYDAAT

-590 RKMTD
+590 RKLDYVIFADERRNVTSVTD
-595 TNQKQLGNTLWSIA
+595 LYLFVMRELYIRNPEPFFVLPLRDRLRLSKNASECRSAVELHEGYFIESNLSNLAKFERIKEALTLF
-609 DQLRGAMDADDF
+609 DAEDDLII
-621 RDYMLSFLFLRY
+621 R
-633 LSDNY
+633 
-638 ETAAKKELGRDYPDV
+638 
-653 GGDARKVPLALW
+653 
-665 YANNVDDIPAF
+665 YAN
-676 EKQMRRKVHYVIQ
+676 
-689 PRTSGTAS
+689 
-697 PTWPAPRTGAADT
+697 
-710 LQAGFKYIETNPSRA
+710 
-725 PSRACSPRSTWLP
+725 
-738 QAGQDLR
+738 
-745 RPQRQALHHHPED
+745 
-758 RRRAGGVL
+758 
-766 HGHRRAGRRL
+766 

>member
-11 FLSQTDTQFV
+11 FLSQADTQFV

-45 AGASEKINAHFIGS
+45 AGASEQITAHFIGS

-142 LSGDDGDSFDGGFSR
+142 LSGDDGDSFNGGFSR
-157 ILSNFLFFSSH
+157 IISNFRFFRSH
-168 INEDNIEPVL
+168 INEDNIEIIL

-283 RFPALQYVDL
+283 RFPALRYEEL
-293 ETLLEELK
+293 ESLLEELK
-301 ILSRHYHKFIN
+301 ILSRYYHKFIN
-312 PDQESDTDIRRQLHN
+312 PDQESDTEIRRQLHN

-353 KTQLLGVMELIQS
+353 KSQLLAVTELIQS

-381 NKIFMRLYEDADSGD
+381 NKIFMRLYEDVESGD
-396 YVASIARSLMKKK
+396 YVSSIARSIMKKR

-414 PKNAEVIATVIEKD
+414 PKNAEVLATVIEKD

-440 LQRLENHNNKEA
+440 LQRLENYNNKEI

-459 AITIEHIF
+459 DITIEHIF
-467 PQTPDPKWKHDLD
+467 PQTPDAKWKNDLN
-480 AEAYQAFGE
+480 AEAYQAFAE
-489 THLHTIGNLTLSG
+489 TYLHTIGNLTLSG
-502 NNGSLGNKCFAEKK
+502 NNGSLGNKSFAEKK

-527 AFSRLW
+527 MFSRLW
-533 LNRYLKDIDA
+533 LNRYLKDIDS
-543 WNLDTYQERSRL
+543 WNLETYQERSRL

-562 IWRYPD
+562 IWLYPN
-568 IEISDAAT
+568 IEFSDAPS
-576 NEEVSIFEAEDPTG
+576 NEEVSIFEADDPTG
-590 RKMTD
+590 RKLEYAIFADERHEVTTVSDLYLLVMRELYMR
-595 TNQKQLGNTLWSIA
+595 NPEPFFASTLRDRLRLSKNANDCRNAVELHEGYFIESNLSSIA
-609 DQLRGAMDADDF
+609 KFERIREALTLFDAEEDLTI
-621 RDYMLSFLFLRY
+621 R
-633 LSDNY
+633 
-638 ETAAKKELGRDYPDV
+638 
-653 GGDARKVPLALW
+653 
-665 YANNVDDIPAF
+665 YAN
-676 EKQMRRKVHYVIQ
+676 
-689 PRTSGTAS
+689 
-697 PTWPAPRTGAADT
+697 
-710 LQAGFKYIETNPSRA
+710 
-725 PSRACSPRSTWLP
+725 
-738 QAGQDLR
+738 
-745 RPQRQALHHHPED
+745 
-758 RRRAGGVL
+758 
-766 HGHRRAGRRL
+766 

>member
-11 FLSQTDTQFV
+11 FISQTDTQFV

-33 AQCKQLHTDILA
+33 AQCKQLLTDILA
-45 AGASEKINAHFIGS
+45 AGASEKITAHFIGS

-91 YIALYRLLK
+91 YIAIYRLLK

-142 LSGDDGDSFDGGFSR
+142 LSGDDGDSFGGGFSR
-157 ILSNFLFFSSH
+157 IISNFRFFSSH
-168 INEDNIEPVL
+168 INEDNIEHVL
-178 NGLSKLMFVEVS
+178 DGLGKLMFVEVS

-272 NKSSVYAQFKE
+272 NKSSVHAQFKE
-283 RFPALQYVDL
+283 RFPALQYENL

-312 PDQESDTDIRRQLHN
+312 PDQEGDTDIRRQLHN

-381 NKIFMRLYEDADSGD
+381 NKIFMRLYEDVDSGD
-396 YVASIARSLMKKK
+396 YVESIARSLMKKK

-414 PKNAEVIATVIEKD
+414 PKNAELVATVIEKD

-440 LQRLENHNNKEA
+440 LQRLENHKNKET

-459 AITIEHIF
+459 DITIEHIF
-467 PQTPDPKWKHDLD
+467 PQTPDAKWKHNLN
-480 AEAYQAFGE
+480 AEEYQAFGE
-489 THLHTIGNLTLSG
+489 AHLHTIGNLTLSG
-502 NNGSLGNKCFAEKK
+502 NNGSLGNKCFAEKN

-543 WNLDTYQERSRL
+543 WNLETYQERSRL

-568 IEISDAAT
+568 IEISDAAS

-590 RKMTD
+590 RKLEYAVFADERRDVTTISDLYLLVMRD
-595 TNQKQLGNTLWSIA
+595 LYVRNPEPFFASTLR
-609 DQLRGAMDADDF
+609 DRLRLSKNANDCRNAVELHEGYFIESNLSSLAKFERIQEALTLFDAEDD
-621 RDYMLSFLFLRY
+621 L
-633 LSDNY
+633 
-638 ETAAKKELGRDYPDV
+638 TIC
-653 GGDARKVPLALW
+653 
-665 YANNVDDIPAF
+665 YAN
-676 EKQMRRKVHYVIQ
+676 
-689 PRTSGTAS
+689 
-697 PTWPAPRTGAADT
+697 
-710 LQAGFKYIETNPSRA
+710 
-725 PSRACSPRSTWLP
+725 
-738 QAGQDLR
+738 
-745 RPQRQALHHHPED
+745 
-758 RRRAGGVL
+758 
-766 HGHRRAGRRL
+766 